1 MMKIL
6 GKGLLRNI
14 MVREGFKTHEIM
26 LVVVQNGDK
35 NVFETNE
42 NLEIDKILKEFPN
55 IRTIVININTEK
67 TNVVLSRK
75 NIVIYGNGIIEDKL
89 GNYVFKIS
97 PNSFY
102 QVNPVQTEKLY
113 NLAIKG
119 AKLKDDDILCDLYC
133 GIGTIGIFAS
143 KYVKKVYG
151 VEIVEESIKDA
162 KENAKLNGV
171 DNIEFIQG
179 DVEIAFNKML
189 EKGVK
194 PSVVIVDPPR
204 KGLDSKTVKN
214 LCDLKL
220 DRLVY
225 VSCNPATLMRDL
237 QILEDVYKIESIT
250 PVDNFCYSSHVE
262 CVCVMN
268 LR

>member
-214 LCDLKL
+214 LCVLKL